1 MATFSPSAAVQLA
14 INAAREA
21 GLLDAPVR
29 FARPLDD
36 SGTPLQIYL
45 ANGRVVLWP
54 PADAA
59 GTVDTDAPAPPADA
73 SPPPDGDTDAGQ
85 SPAPADSRPPTLP
98 SPKRRKK

>member
-29 FARPLDD
+29 FAHALDD

-54 PADAA
+54 PADADEPA
-59 GTVDTDAPAPPADA
+59 TAPPVPSGLPSADA
-73 SPPPDGDTDAGQ
+73 SPPPDGDPSVDQ
-85 SPAPADSRPPTLP
+85 SPAPPAPR

>member
-45 ANGRVVLWP
+45 ANGHVVLWP
-54 PADAA
+54 PAGAA
-59 GTVDTDAPAPPADA
+59 EPVATDPPAPPADA
-73 SPPPDGDTDAGQ
+73 SPPPDADPSSAP
-85 SPAPADSRPPTLP
+85 PASP

>member
-54 PADAA
+54 PAGAA
-59 GTVDTDAPAPPADA
+59 EPVATDPPAPSELPSADA
-73 SPPPDGDTDAGQ
+73 SPSPDADPGPE
-85 SPAPADSRPPTLP
+85 PAPPP

>member
-29 FARPLDD
+29 FARPLAD

-45 ANGRVVLWP
+45 ANGQVVLWP
-54 PADAA
+54 PADETVTVTTDPAA
-59 GTVDTDAPAPPADA
+59 PSGLPSADA
-73 SPPPDGDTDAGQ
+73 GPPPDANNDADPG
-85 SPAPADSRPPTLP
+85 PALPPPP

>member
-54 PADAA
+54 PAGAA
-59 GTVDTDAPAPPADA
+59 GTVATDAPAPPADA
-73 SPPPDGDTDAGQ
+73 SPPPDGDP
-85 SPAPADSRPPTLP
+85 SPAPPTPP

>member
-29 FARPLDD
+29 FAHALDD

-45 ANGRVVLWP
+45 ANGRVILWP

-59 GTVDTDAPAPPADA
+59 ETDSTDSPAPPADT
-73 SPPPDGDTDAGQ
+73 SPPPNGEHDANQ
-85 SPAPADSRPPTLP
+85 SPAPPAPR

>member
-54 PADAA
+54 PADAGEPA
-59 GTVDTDAPAPPADA
+59 AAPPVPSGLPSADA
-73 SPPPDGDTDAGQ
+73 SPPPDGDPSVDQ
-85 SPAPADSRPPTLP
+85 SPAPPTP
-98 SPKRRKK
+98 RSPKRRKK

>member
-29 FARPLDD
+29 FAHSLDE

-54 PADAA
+54 PDDAA
-59 GTVDTDAPAPPADA
+59 GTVATDAPSPPADA
-73 SPPPDGDTDAGQ
+73 SPPPDGDP
-85 SPAPADSRPPTLP
+85 SPAPPAPP

>member
-29 FARPLDD
+29 FAHALDE

-54 PADAA
+54 PAGAA

-85 SPAPADSRPPTLP
+85 SPAPADSRPPTPP

>member
-36 SGTPLQIYL
+36 SGVPLQIYL

-73 SPPPDGDTDAGQ
+73 SPPPDADP
-85 SPAPADSRPPTLP
+85 SPAPPAPP

>member
-14 INAAREA
+14 LNAAREA

-54 PADAA
+54 PAGATEPVA
-59 GTVDTDAPAPPADA
+59 TDPPTPPADA
-73 SPPPDGDTDAGQ
+73 SPPPDADPSSAP
-85 SPAPADSRPPTLP
+85 PAPP

>member
-54 PADAA
+54 PAGAA
-59 GTVDTDAPAPPADA
+59 ETTATDPPALSELPFADA
-73 SPPPDGDTDAGQ
+73 NPFPAGQ
-85 SPAPADSRPPTLP
+85 PDADSNPALPPLP
-98 SPKRRKK
+98 SPKRRMK

>member
-36 SGTPLQIYL
+36 SGVPLQIYL

-73 SPPPDGDTDAGQ
+73 SPPPDGDP
-85 SPAPADSRPPTLP
+85 SSVPPTPP